1 MYDTSNAIMI
11 HRDIEEEMRSSFLAY
26 SMSVITSRAL
36 PDVRDGLK
44 PVHRRILYTLF
55 EKSLTPEKPYRK
67 CADIVGSVLGEYH
80 PHGDASVYMALVRLA
95 QSFSMRYPLVD
106 GHGNFGSID
115 GDPPAAYRYT
125 EAKMTKM
132 SVNML
137 TDIQKET
144 VDFQSNYD
152 DRLKE
157 PTVLPARFPN
167 LLVNGSEGIA
177 VGMASHIPPHNLG
190 EVIDGLDFLIE
201 NPDATLEQLMTF
213 IKGPDFPTGGIIMG
227 RAGIRAAYATG
238 RGKLT
243 VRSKTEIT
251 EIKNRQ
257 CIIVTEIPYM
267 VNKAELIK
275 SIAELAKE
283 KRVDGIHDIRDE
295 SDRQGLRICIELKK
309 DANANLVLNQ
319 LFRYTQLQDTYG
331 VINLAL
337 VNGIPKE
344 LSLKQ
349 ILEEY
354 LNHQIDVVQRSCRF
368 DLRKARERAHILQG
382 FVVALDFI
390 DEVVEIMRT
399 SKSIPEGKQ
408 RLIERFQNVNLSTLM
423 EDEAYRNAMGL
434 TVDPSE
440 KEYPMTGLSEAQ
452 AEAIVQMR
460 LGQLTGLER
469 DKIINEMLSLCEKI
483 NDLRDILAH
492 RERVLGII
500 RDDLEEIRGKFGDER
515 RTTIENVSGEMDI
528 EDLIPVEDCVVTY
541 TNFGYIKRVPAA
553 VYKSQRRG
561 GRGVT
566 GMKQREE
573 DFVSE
578 MFVGSSHDHVL
589 FFTNRGIMFDLKCFE
604 IPMGGK
610 DSKGTNIVNLLPLAE
625 NEKIAAMMKVSEF
638 NDESY
643 IVIVTRNGK
652 IKRTPLPAYK
662 NVRKNGL
669 IAIKLD
675 EGDEIEGVRM
685 TCGQDQLFVATRD
698 GMAIR
703 VDENCIRPQGRS
715 AHGVRIMKLRG
726 DDEIVSMARV
736 RAGATLL
743 TVTEK
748 GFGKRSEIDSYRIQN
763 RGGFG
768 LTNYKPDEE
777 RGKVC
782 GIKVV
787 DETDDIMMIS
797 SDGIIIRIRTSD
809 IRIMGRIAKGVRV
822 MRVSEDGRVMS
833 FTRTEHEDDA
843 EISEVEQLSEDELK
857 QQEAEAAAEESA
869 EAAQPEEPA
878 EPDDSEETEDESD
891 EETDED
897 SDRDESDGDEDD
909 SEADED

>member
-1 MYDTSNAIMI
+1 
-11 HRDIEEEMRSSFLAY
+11 MRTSFLAY

-106 GHGNFGSID
+106 GHGNFGSVD

-144 VDFQSNYD
+144 VDFQPNYD

-157 PTVLPARFPN
+157 PIVLPARFPN
-167 LLVNGSEGIA
+167 LIVNGSEGIA

-190 EVIDGLDFLIE
+190 EVIEGIDYLME
-201 NPDATLEQLMTF
+201 HADATLDELMQF

-251 EIKNRQ
+251 ELKNRQ

-275 SIAELAKE
+275 AIADLAKE
-283 KRVDGIHDIRDE
+283 KRVEGIHDIRDE
-295 SDRQGLRICIELKK
+295 SGREGLRICIELKK

-344 LSLKQ
+344 LSLKAM
-349 ILEEY
+349 LEEY
-354 LNHQIDVVQRSCRF
+354 IGHQTDVVQRACRF

-390 DEVVEIMRT
+390 DEVVEILRK
-399 SKSIPEGKQ
+399 SKTIPEGKQ
-408 RLIERFQNVNLSTLM
+408 RLMERFEKVDLTALLADS
-423 EDEAYRNAMGL
+423 AYRAAMGT

-440 KEYPMTGLSEAQ
+440 QPYPTVGLSEAQ
-452 AEAIVQMR
+452 ADAIVAMR

-469 DKIINEMLSLCEKI
+469 DKILNEVMTLCAKI

-492 RERVLGII
+492 KDRVLAII
-500 RDDLEEIRGKFGDER
+500 RQDLEEIRGKFGDER
-515 RTTIENVSGEMDI
+515 RTEIENISGEMDI
-528 EDLIPVEDCVVTY
+528 EDLIPVEDCVVTH
-541 TNFGYIKRVPAA
+541 TNFGYIKRVPLS
-553 VYKSQRRG
+553 VYKSQKRG
-561 GRGVT
+561 GRGVN

-573 DFVSE
+573 DFASE

-589 FFTNRGIMFDLKCFE
+589 FFTNKGILFDLKCFE

-610 DSKGTNIVNLLPLAE
+610 DSKGTNIVNLLPLSE
-625 NEKIAAMMKVSEF
+625 NERVAAMMKVSEF
-638 NDESY
+638 DDNSF
-643 IVIVTRNGK
+643 IVIVTRNGR
-652 IKRTPLPAYK
+652 IKRTALPAYK
-662 NVRKNGL
+662 NVRKNGI
-669 IAIKLD
+669 IAIRLD

-685 TCGQDQLFVATRD
+685 TNGKDQLFVATKD

-703 VDENCIRPQGRS
+703 VEETCIRPQGRS
-715 AHGVRIMKLRG
+715 AHGVRIMKLRDG
-726 DDEIVSMARV
+726 DEIVSMARV
-736 RAGATLL
+736 REGASLL
-743 TVTEK
+743 TVTDK
-748 GFGKRSEIDSYRIQN
+748 GFGKRTEIESYRIQK
-763 RGGFG
+763 RGGYG
-768 LTNYKPDEE
+768 LTNYKPDED

-787 DETDDIMMIS
+787 DEEDDIILIS
-797 SDGIIIRIRTSD
+797 SDGIIIRICTSD
-809 IRIMGRIAKGVRV
+809 IRMMGRIAKGVRV
-822 MRVSEDGRVMS
+822 MRVTGTDRVVA
-833 FTRTEHEDDA
+833 FTRTDHEEDA
-843 EISEVEQLSEDELK
+843 EMAEVEQLTEAEFAA
-857 QQEAEAAAEESA
+857 QEQEAAAAESA
-869 EAAQPEEPA
+869 EAAMPEEFDT
-878 EPDDSEETEDESD
+878 EPEIIE
-891 EETDED
+891 
-897 SDRDESDGDEDD
+897 EDD
-909 SEADED
+909 SDSAGEA